1 MAVRTVRVYRWRG
14 VRAASWLPDGSAR
27 LRASVRR
34 RCGGFDLHFAIQR
47 RSAEMVC
54 TPAHYATGA
63 YCRRLR
69 GDGVG
74 SAVVS
79 RCWRSA
85 RSCHPHLVGVGAL
98 GLVIPNAP
106 ALALSRHPEASCT
119 AAAMLGA
126 AQFGSGAAVA
136 PAVGALGNNAT
147 ALSIVMTAA
156 IVAAGIALLALAVL
170 GEIPQAV
177 VEPASPTR
185 GQRQF
190 SLRGR
195 SIRSPR
201 R

>member
-1 MAVRTVRVYRWRG
+1 
-14 VRAASWLPDGSAR
+14 
-27 LRASVRR
+27 
-34 RCGGFDLHFAIQR
+34 
-47 RSAEMVC
+47 
-54 TPAHYATGA
+54 
-63 YCRRLR
+63 
-69 GDGVG
+69 
-74 SAVVS
+74 
-79 RCWRSA
+79 
-85 RSCHPHLVGVGAL
+85 
-98 GLVIPNAP
+98 
-106 ALALSRHPEASCT
+106 
-119 AAAMLGA
+119 
-126 AQFGSGAAVA
+126 VA